1 MSHSATLP
9 PSVGATAPDTLS
21 LLHQRLLLAEQEA
34 EALIRDMGG
43 LGVSRDQI
51 LGSAKMM
58 DETQRPLRL
67 LKNNQVQ
74 GDERMLW
81 QQCNVLVSR
90 VCCMESLLQTC
101 KLSIFHLETER
112 ELDSSHIANL
122 KQQLTAQK
130 QKSEEEQRAYRRE
143 VVKLRNQLQQ
153 AYQERDDA
161 RTKVQRLLE
170 TMEESAAAKIDVA
183 LAAEELKIVKL
194 EMSQK
199 IKEMKEQMRQE
210 TSCSAEVMKSHT
222 ELLHRV
228 AELERAVAMESRQGL
243 LLQSEAQASRQQL
256 KEEKDRNRQLES
268 RCRLLKE
275 QTAVK
280 TSLASELEMELKRQ
294 QIENSK
300 VLKEGRDIRT
310 AAGRLQT
317 LNKQLQSQCCQLSS
331 ALRALRVV
339 NEQEQFEHQA
349 KLQAER
355 RQVVKQLQEQ
365 VLLLRAA
372 RRNTQTELQVALAE
386 KVCLQK
392 ELEKLK
398 GEHTRLLQSFSTARE
413 TAVTHKELLEQT
425 IERLQVELRMAQKQE
440 EAARK
445 DLEASRNEISEVE
458 ALQGVSGFSGGVVS
472 QTPENVLAS
481 RTRHRLSSQTL
492 HQELGGQEQ
501 GLASLEEDRLQA
513 LRDIRSHQ
521 LEVEKLQQLLTS
533 QSRNNRAL
541 ESLQKGLEVAKADN
555 SRLAQSLEQAVST
568 NSSLHSKL
576 EQARDQYQATIALR
590 DEELCDA
597 RTKIS
602 CLSEELGAVK
612 QQHRENYE
620 SPVKTLHQQ
629 IAELK
634 MAIKDSSTGSGDQFK
649 ANQEL
654 QHRVSELERLVSK
667 QKARIKEQSRQLR
680 QQQKSSSQKAEKLEE
695 SVRNVQGDVQL
706 QEINSYLIIYSNS
719 VALIQMS
726 SENSRDVNTPIAQVQ
741 LPNQLLQ

>member
-1 MSHSATLP
+1 MSHSIP
-9 PSVGATAPDTLS
+9 
-21 LLHQRLLLAEQEA
+21 
-34 EALIRDMGG
+34 
-43 LGVSRDQI
+43 
-51 LGSAKMM
+51 
-58 DETQRPLRL
+58 
-67 LKNNQVQ
+67 N
-74 GDERMLW
+74 
-81 QQCNVLVSR
+81 
-90 VCCMESLLQTC
+90 
-101 KLSIFHLETER
+101 LSIG
-112 ELDSSHIANL
+112 
-122 KQQLTAQK
+122 Q
-130 QKSEEEQRAYRRE
+130 
-143 VVKLRNQLQQ
+143 
-153 AYQERDDA
+153 
-161 RTKVQRLLE
+161 
-170 TMEESAAAKIDVA
+170 
-183 LAAEELKIVKL
+183 
-194 EMSQK
+194 
-199 IKEMKEQMRQE
+199 MKEQMRQE

-310 AAGRLQT
+310 AAGR
-317 LNKQLQSQCCQLSS
+317 
-331 ALRALRVV
+331 
-339 NEQEQFEHQA
+339 
-349 KLQAER
+349 LQAER

-680 QQQKSSSQKAEKLEE
+680 QQQKSSSQKAEVTLFHL
-695 SVRNVQGDVQL
+695 VH
-706 QEINSYLIIYSNS
+706 SNDK
-719 VALIQMS
+719 QMLS
-726 SENSRDVNTPIAQVQ
+726 QVNNLVSGQKSWNLFDIKV
-741 LPNQLLQ
+741 NGF